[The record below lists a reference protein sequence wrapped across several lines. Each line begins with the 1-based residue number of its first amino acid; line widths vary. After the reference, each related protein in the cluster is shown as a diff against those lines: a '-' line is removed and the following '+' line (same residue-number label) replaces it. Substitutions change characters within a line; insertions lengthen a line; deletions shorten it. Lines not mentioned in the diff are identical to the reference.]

1 MRAEMN
7 SLNSCGATDE
17 CEQSKLEFLFKLA
30 GRKLVKNIVR
40 DKLSEKIPELPPI
53 VPPGPPTPNP
63 PPPPLRPSTCLGSP
77 CGALIDGEIK
87 LGRCVVGTG
96 GAEAACSRY
105 GFAPF
110 PENSNPIGC
119 SRYSETYCHCCDT
132 SAPVPPP
139 VPPPIPPPIPPPPPP
154 PPGPTPPPV
163 PPPVFPPRPPEGQCG
178 IFGSACVTYIEDVG
192 TVFGTC
198 FAKKYGD
205 EAQPEIA
212 TCAEVGGVPA
222 LVARGCGG
230 GSECIC
236 CVDGASL
243 CAGTPNGNCGGGY
256 CSCILTYN
264 GGYWSRSYVRSSSCS
279 LALARSLA
287 RGELQ
292 QPHLPKPAVRI
303 DLHRCAASA
312 RPNARSHSRF
322 PVRQVPG
329 LRSAAIYGRRVP
341 GEHVQRLRRAAR
353 VRRRSELLPILL
365 RMNIVPDEHCVSSQ
379 ESYTPILLY
388 SLRNARGAD
397 TATSPRRLVFDAKE
411 PGPPT
416 CRNRSH
422 HARRRR
428 RSPGPGSVHIAQ
440 T

>member
-30 GRKLVKNIVR
+30 GRKLAKNIVR
-40 DKLSEKIPELPPI
+40 EKLSEKIPELPPL

-63 PPPPLRPSTCLGSP
+63 PPVRPSTCLGSP
-77 CGALIDGEIK
+77 CGALVAGKIK

-96 GAEAACSRY
+96 GAEIACSRY

-110 PENSNPIGC
+110 PENSIPIGC
-119 SRYSETYCHCCDT
+119 SRYSETYCHCCDIQT
-132 SAPVPPP
+132 PVPPP
-139 VPPPIPPPIPPPPPP
+139 VPPPIPPPIPSPPPS

-178 IFGSACVTYIEDVG
+178 VFGSACVTYIEGVG

-198 FAKKYGD
+198 FSKKYGD

-243 CAGTPNGNCGGGY
+243 CTGTPNGNCGGGY

-264 GGYWSRSYVRSSSCS
+264 GGYRPRSYVRSSPCS

-303 DLHRCAASA
+303 DLDRCASA
-312 RPNARSHSRF
+312 RPNARSHSRS

-329 LRSAAIYGRRVP
+329 LRSAAIHGRRVP
-341 GEHVQRLRRAAR
+341 GEHVQRLRSPAR
-353 VRRRSELLPILL
+353 VRRGSELLPVLL
-365 RMNIVPDEHCVSSQ
+365 RILMSAPRPSKMAKPSSRPIVPTV
-379 ESYTPILLY
+379 
-388 SLRNARGAD
+388 AR
-397 TATSPRRLVFDAKE
+397 
-411 PGPPT
+411 
-416 CRNRSH
+416 
-422 HARRRR
+422 
-428 RSPGPGSVHIAQ
+428 II
-440 T
+440 

>member
-1 MRAEMN
+1 MN

-132 SAPVPPP
+132 LAPVPPP

-243 CAGTPNGNCGGGY
+243 CAGTPSGNCGGGY

-287 RGELQ
+287 R
-292 QPHLPKPAVRI
+292 
-303 DLHRCAASA
+303 
-312 RPNARSHSRF
+312 
-322 PVRQVPG
+322 
-329 LRSAAIYGRRVP
+329 
-341 GEHVQRLRRAAR
+341 
-353 VRRRSELLPILL
+353 
-365 RMNIVPDEHCVSSQ
+365 
-379 ESYTPILLY
+379 
-388 SLRNARGAD
+388 
-397 TATSPRRLVFDAKE
+397 
-411 PGPPT
+411 
-416 CRNRSH
+416 
-422 HARRRR
+422 
-428 RSPGPGSVHIAQ
+428 SPGANCNNPIYQNPPYVSTSTDVPRPHAPTLVLTRASPFARYPGYDPPPSTGGGCRENMCNAFAAQ
-440 T
+440 QGFEGGASCCPFCSA